1 MHNQKLPPWRLSV
14 APMMDCTDRNYRYL
28 ARLISAR
35 TLLYTEMIVCDDVV
49 TKYDQNDTLGQ
60 EVRYP
65 RAKSSHEQ
73 KHDIS
78 SILR

>member
-1 MHNQKLPPWRLSV
+1 MHDQKLPPWRLSV

-35 TLLYTEMIVCDDVV
+35 TLLYTEMISCDDIV

-60 EVRYP
+60 EVRFP
-65 RAKSSHEQ
+65 CTKSSH
-73 KHDIS
+73 KYYCNTS
-78 SILR
+78 GTLR